1 MVVITKVSRKKG
13 PAGQN
18 LSGRARAI
26 FTRAVNLRGF
36 PPGIQTKPGVGKKT
50 VLNVKTNVCT
60 EHVVVDPNCAIY
72 KFNFAILTIFRNTLY
87 GVPYDAATY
96 RLRYHKGVMLHDRG
110 VALATKT
117 SLRPLVTA
125 TAACVNSP
133 PHSKAVPASGRKV
146 AMGAAMPRTASAGV
160 AVGS

>member
-1 MVVITKVSRKKG
+1 V
-13 PAGQN
+13 
-18 LSGRARAI
+18 RARRGRGLPRTPKNAPS
-26 FTRAVNLRGF
+26 TRRGCPHPGFVCMRRRVIPSLRTTYSV
-36 PPGIQTKPGVGKKT
+36 PPARTAWNIRGSTKLFETFARRGSCTQT
-50 VLNVKTNVCT
+50 
-60 EHVVVDPNCAIY
+60 
-72 KFNFAILTIFRNTLY
+72 
-87 GVPYDAATY
+87 
-96 RLRYHKGVMLHDRG
+96 YHKGVKLHDRG

>member
-1 MVVITKVSRKKG
+1 MACVREEGGASRAPQRTPRAARLPHPGFVCMRRRVIPSLRTTYSVP
-13 PAGQN
+13 PARTAWNIRGVTSCLKREN
-18 LSGRARAI
+18 KRLHVGSC
-26 FTRAVNLRGF
+26 TRNDCE
-36 PPGIQTKPGVGKKT
+36 I
-50 VLNVKTNVCT
+50 
-60 EHVVVDPNCAIY
+60 
-72 KFNFAILTIFRNTLY
+72 TISINMGET
-87 GVPYDAATY
+87 
-96 RLRYHKGVMLHDRG
+96 YHKGVKLHDRG